1 MTIGRDI
8 WILVRLGGFAAL
20 GLAGALWIFYNAIG
34 PADESE
40 LETVSGTVVYR
51 ALNRHKSSI
60 TSQTLTVRTADG
72 EETKYRLPYTI
83 TNRDGRHKIDVS
95 QGARVTLKVSEHG
108 NVYAG
113 ETRGRTLL
121 EYRDGRDWHATRRLI
136 PGILATTATLLA
148 LVLALISYFGPR
160 LLDDADATEAAH

>member
-1 MTIGRDI
+1 MTVGRDI
-8 WILVRLGGFAAL
+8 LILARFGGLAAL
-20 GLAGALWIFYNAIG
+20 GLAGALWIFYAAIG

-40 LETVSGTVVYR
+40 LETVSGTVVHR
-51 ALNRHKSSI
+51 ALNQRKSNI
-60 TSQTLTVRTADG
+60 KSQTLTVRTADG
-72 EETKYRLPYTI
+72 EEAKYDLPYYVS
-83 TNRDGRHKIDVS
+83 NREGRRKIDVA
-95 QGARVTLKVSEHG
+95 QGSRVTLRVSEYG

-121 EYRDGRDWHATRRLI
+121 DYQDGRDWHATRRLI

-160 LLDDADATEAAH
+160 LVEETDTAEAAR